1 MPSSWGI
8 KLRRGRA
15 GGVAVVDLQDNDSA
29 AAGEGAIAADALA
42 RLRFYVAAPSV
53 SAVRKAL
60 FRAPGGARVVGR
72 FDRETIECAHTMNAH
87 GFGRHWAVL
96 VSRLEKAGLRVVPR
110 PPTGA

>member
-1 MPSSWGI
+1 MSSSWEAR
-8 KLRRGRA
+8 LRRGRA
-15 GGVAVVDLQDNDSA
+15 GGVAVVDLQDNDTA
-29 AAGEGAIAADALA
+29 PAGEGAIAEDALA

-87 GFGRHWAVL
+87 GFSRHWPIVL
-96 VSRLEKAGLRVVPR
+96 SRLGKAGLRVVPR
-110 PPTGA
+110 PTAEP